1 MKKTKL
7 TARTTIRPAFLP
19 KQASKRRDRAPSRR
33 ALPADTR
40 DLVWTLE
47 TDDGAMYAVFFE
59 DTLRSQLTR
68 AEAAQSMSLL
78 SPAVLTAARSMP
90 LPSSPFVRSM
100 LERSDATPLP
110 RAMLASSSPGGA
122 ERVVADIPVLTRDT
136 WRPTVQRAARIE
148 LA

>member
-1 MKKTKL
+1 MTDDESEAEDNEEDEADSEDDYQAGL
-7 TARTTIRPAFLP
+7 PAQASLEAFLP

-59 DTLRSQLTR
+59 DTLRGQLTR

-90 LPSSPFVRSM
+90 MQSSPFVRSM
-100 LERSDATPLP
+100 LERGDEPQP
-110 RAMLASSSPGGA
+110 RVMLGVSRAAGGT
-122 ERVVADIPVLTRDT
+122 ERVVA
-136 WRPTVQRAARIE
+136 
-148 LA
+148 